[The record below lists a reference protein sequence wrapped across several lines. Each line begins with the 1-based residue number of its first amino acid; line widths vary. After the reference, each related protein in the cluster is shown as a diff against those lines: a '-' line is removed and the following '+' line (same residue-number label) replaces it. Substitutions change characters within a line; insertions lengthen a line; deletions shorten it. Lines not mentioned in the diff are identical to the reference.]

1 MRDLSYYL
9 SYSKEFCKVV
19 RLHFQDRFIRNKEVA
34 ELACGSVSDVFNK
47 IFCGGTFLYVKYLL
61 QSVESL
67 NKKCIMK
74 TKPLL
79 LMNKSI
85 E

>member
-1 MRDLSYYL
+1 M
-9 SYSKEFCKVV
+9 KVP
-19 RLHFQDRFIRNKEVA
+19 

-47 IFCGGTFLYVKYLL
+47 TFCGGTFLYVKYLF

>member
-1 MRDLSYYL
+1 M
-9 SYSKEFCKVV
+9 K
-19 RLHFQDRFIRNKEVA
+19 VA

-47 IFCGGTFLYVKYLL
+47 IFCGGTFLYVRYLL

-67 NKKCIMK
+67 NKKCIIE